1 MKDRIL
7 NIIITASMVIAANYP
22 MYKSMISTAEEAKV
36 VVESVKDE
44 IIIWQNELDKMRNHL
59 SDVRNDMISSIDGGI
74 KEAKIAAGKIKAL
87 ELEIKLLGNK
97 IDSFKEKT
105 VGKVKEAI
113 EPKKINNKIDSL
125 KVDTKD
131 KVKKMI
137 NFNKLFDIRG

>member
-1 MKDRIL
+1 
-7 NIIITASMVIAANYP
+7 MVIAANYP
-22 MYKSMISTAEEAKV
+22 MYKSMISTAEEAKIV
-36 VVESVKDE
+36 VDSVKDE
-44 IIIWQNELDKMRNHL
+44 FIIWQYELNKMRNNL
-59 SDVRNDMISSIDGGI
+59 SDIRNDMINSIDGGI

-97 IDSFKEKT
+97 IDS
-105 VGKVKEAI
+105 
-113 EPKKINNKIDSL
+113 L